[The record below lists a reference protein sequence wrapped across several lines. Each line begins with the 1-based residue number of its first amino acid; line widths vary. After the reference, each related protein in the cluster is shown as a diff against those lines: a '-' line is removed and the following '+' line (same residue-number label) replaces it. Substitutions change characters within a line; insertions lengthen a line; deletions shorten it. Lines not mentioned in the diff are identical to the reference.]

1 MSRQFRC
8 SENNARE
15 FTLKSALRISLLLAA
30 IHGFALPGF
39 GQGSMSRFT
48 TPAQMASG
56 RGKSLS
62 SPSTHGFT
70 ISAQRHFDHCVA
82 MTVSS
87 ATRYWFLDASAP
99 SESLVAA
106 SRYENATL
114 WAQATP
120 ASRGLAF
127 AGNSR
132 TLHNPSGAL
141 TVMAREYRPGTT
153 IHPID
158 AGYSHYDEGQLGA
171 WIQSHIRFANIDPV
185 P

>member
-1 MSRQFRC
+1 MK
-8 SENNARE
+8 
-15 FTLKSALRISLLLAA
+15 TALRICLLLVV
-30 IHGFALPGF
+30 ILGYGSPGF
-39 GQGSMSRFT
+39 GQGSMSRFST
-48 TPAQMASG
+48 SAQGAIG
-56 RGKSLS
+56 RGKSLACS
-62 SPSTHGFT
+62 STNGFT
-70 ISAQRHFDHCVA
+70 ISAQRDFDRSVA
-82 MTVSS
+82 ITVSS